1 MLPLIHQYQSPED
14 QKIIRILKRNDIT
27 FSFLSYTYGTN
38 GIPVPEG
45 KPYLVN
51 LIDTTRI
58 QSEVKEAEKVSD
70 VVVVSLHFGK
80 EYERLP
86 NDEQKLLAQ
95 TTANAGA
102 DIIIGHHPHVLQP
115 VSWLT
120 KPNGERAFVAYSL
133 GNFLSGQQGDYKDI
147 GGIMQIGVK
156 KIQTG
161 DDVKIELQNP
171 KFLPTWVNRP
181 YEIIPMKALSDQS
194 DKYNE
199 IQKHMNQFMPELSF
213 DF

>member
-1 MLPLIHQYQSPED
+1 MS
-14 QKIIRILKRNDIT
+14 K
-27 FSFLSYTYGTN
+27 S
-38 GIPVPEG
+38 GI
-45 KPYLVN
+45 
-51 LIDTTRI
+51 
-58 QSEVKEAEKVSD
+58 
-70 VVVVSLHFGK
+70 
-80 EYERLP
+80 
-86 NDEQKLLAQ
+86 
-95 TTANAGA
+95 
-102 DIIIGHHPHVLQP
+102 
-115 VSWLT
+115 
-120 KPNGERAFVAYSL
+120 AYSL
-133 GNFLSGQQGDYKDI
+133 GNFLSAQQGDYKDI

-171 KFLPTWVNRP
+171 KFLPTWVNQP